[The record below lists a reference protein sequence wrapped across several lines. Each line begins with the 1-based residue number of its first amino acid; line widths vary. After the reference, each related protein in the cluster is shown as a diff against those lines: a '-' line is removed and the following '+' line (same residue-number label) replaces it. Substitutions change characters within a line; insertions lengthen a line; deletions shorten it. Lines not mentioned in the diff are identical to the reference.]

1 MSKDEIKIPKA
12 TLKRLPLYYRFVN
25 TLYNSNV
32 ERVSS
37 KELSEGLQIDS
48 ATIRRDFSY
57 FGELGKKGYGYNVN
71 FLLNFFKTTLQ
82 QDMITKVAIIGVGN
96 LGTALVNYN
105 FSINDRMKI
114 TAAFDAN
121 DETIGR
127 KIGKIEVQDM
137 KDFEKVVKAT
147 GIQVVILTV
156 PGSVAQDVAN
166 RVTKAQIKGIL
177 NFTPERL
184 NVPSGV
190 HVHHIDLGVELQ
202 SLIFFMKNHQGDK
215 YMFLGLAL
223 SGPVVIFL
231 GIIALIIFG
240 PKKLPEFG
248 RAMGTSL
255 KEFKDATDGIMKD
268 HDDKDNKDI
277 K

>member
-114 TAAFDAN
+114 TAAFDTSSN
-121 DETIGR
+121 SIG
-127 KIGKIEVQDM
+127 KTIGKIKVEDM
-137 KDFEKVVKAT
+137 KDFEKIVDET

-156 PGSVAQDVAN
+156 PGAVAQDVAN

-184 NVPSGV
+184 TVPSGF

-202 SLIFFMKNHQGDK
+202 SLIFFMKNH
-215 YMFLGLAL
+215 
-223 SGPVVIFL
+223 
-231 GIIALIIFG
+231 
-240 PKKLPEFG
+240 
-248 RAMGTSL
+248 
-255 KEFKDATDGIMKD
+255 
-268 HDDKDNKDI
+268 
-277 K
+277 